1 MDEDCREPGLYR
13 LENFLIVV
21 RERNGHWQARAA
33 SIGVLSRLHASPSD
47 AAGEIKQYLD
57 DAAAGLAYQPPTSAD
72 AWYRVFAEK
81 AGSPAIWEAR
91 LPLAEDLEAEAARL
105 ENGSGNLTAI
115 VGNLTR
121 SPRVSISADFSEEL
135 RGHDEDSD

>member
-1 MDEDCREPGLYR
+1 MTTPL
-13 LENFLIVV
+13 
-21 RERNGHWQARAA
+21 
-33 SIGVLSRLHASPSD
+33 
-47 AAGEIKQYLD
+47 
-57 DAAAGLAYQPPTSAD
+57 YQPPTPAD
-72 AWYRVFAEK
+72 LRRLAAWYRVFAEK

-91 LPLAEDLEAEAARL
+91 LHLAEDLEAEAARL